1 MSKRAGEIL
10 GRIQQ
15 YLALGGFFNP
25 EAMEHD
31 KVQRLV
37 MNARDE
43 IHDQASLLAQCIPHL
58 QTFTRHCEACE
69 GAGEIIS
76 PDDSA
81 EPCPHCAPIW
91 DLMRRIEP
99 PPKPAPQLIEE
110 PEDDIA
116 F

>member
-1 MSKRAGEIL
+1 MSGKAGEIL

-37 MNARDE
+37 MDARDE
-43 IHDQASLLAQCIPHL
+43 IHDQASLLAHCVPHL
-58 QTFTRHCEACE
+58 RTLTRHCEACE
-69 GAGEIIS
+69 GSGEIIEH
-76 PDDSA
+76 DDTA
-81 EPCPHCAPIW
+81 EECPYCKPIW
-91 DLMRRIEP
+91 VLIQSIEP
-99 PPKPAPQLIEE
+99 PKPVAQPIEE
-110 PEDDIA
+110 TEDDIQ